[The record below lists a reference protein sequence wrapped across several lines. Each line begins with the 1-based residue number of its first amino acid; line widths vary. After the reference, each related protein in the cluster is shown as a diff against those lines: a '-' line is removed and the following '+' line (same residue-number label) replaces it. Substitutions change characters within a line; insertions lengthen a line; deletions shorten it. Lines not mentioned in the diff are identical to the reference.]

1 MSIVKNILVP
11 TDFSE
16 HAELAMKLAVDLSQ
30 AHHAGLT
37 LLHVHK
43 STPFELPQG
52 YVMNMPSQLDRT
64 YDELN
69 QRLSQLERK
78 VRSWGAQR
86 VEKRVLHGSIVDE
99 IVSFASGFDY
109 VVLGTH
115 GRTGLQRLVVG
126 SVAQQVLEQATCPVV
141 VVRAAKTPG

>member
-16 HAELAMKLAVDLSQ
+16 HAQHAMEVAVDLSL

-37 LLHVHK
+37 LLHVHE

-52 YVMNMPSQLDRT
+52 YVMNMPSQLGRI

-69 QRLSQLERK
+69 QRLSELERV
-78 VRSWGAQR
+78 VRARGAVR
-86 VEKRVLHGSIVDE
+86 VESRVLHGSIVDE
-99 IVSFASGFDY
+99 IVNFAGGFDF

-115 GRTGLQRLVVG
+115 GRTALRQLVIG
-126 SVAQQVLEQATCPVV
+126 SVAQRVLERATCPVIL
-141 VVRAAKTPG
+141 VRPTKMPD